1 LVFLAQLCLCERFYY
16 SDVLDSAIG
25 QMLNI
30 HTIEWVLA
38 VVAAALFITIF
49 IVFQASTAPVLAMS
63 FAIAMDFFSL
73 CLH

>member
-38 VVAAALFITIF
+38 VVAAALFITRLIIF
-49 IVFQASTAPVLAMS
+49 QTSTAPVLAIG
-63 FAIAMDFFSL
+63 FAVAVGFFGL